1 MSFET
6 PEYTANADTLG
17 TLRILEAVKF
27 LGLESKT
34 RIYQAST
41 SGQTTMVRDF
51 VKLAF
56 LYCGIELEFKGQGVD
71 EIGVISSID
80 YQKALNLN
88 IDLSHLK
95 IGQVVVKIDPRYF
108 RPTEVDLLLGDPSQ
122 AQNELGWKREFSL
135 PDLVDV

>member
-6 PEYTANADTLG
+6 PKYTANADTLG

-56 LYCGIELEFKGQGVD
+56 CIAGLSLNLRV
-71 EIGVISSID
+71 
-80 YQKALNLN
+80 KALM
-88 IDLSHLK
+88 K
-95 IGQVVVKIDPRYF
+95 
-108 RPTEVDLLLGDPSQ
+108 
-122 AQNELGWKREFSL
+122 
-135 PDLVDV
+135 